1 MICLFCPMFI
11 GAHQAIAQDE
21 KKEEPKEISKEEKQL
36 MRAQR
41 ALWLAHIL
49 RDRSG
54 KNIISD
60 LKISKER
67 IPVFLIPQN
76 DSFRPLVK
84 LEVEFNRPGWQLF
97 IGDKLPMR
105 KQADGSFV
113 LYAYLRSRLNAV
125 EIRARNEQGA
135 EEREIL
141 YLFAPEAREFKL
153 VSPFDSVLFT
163 LGHSFLVYEQTSFG
177 TFVAQS
183 LLLGVRYV
191 SPDKGNT
198 FGLLGDFTA
207 TVFTYDSSPIEQN
220 PQFMEGRIGITYPVK
235 LIKNP
240 KYRTKLFLGASTINF
255 VSYGSPFGFSGLYSA
270 DLGIRTTYYRNGQ
283 NSYSG
288 EFHYSPIEFSDP
300 LAESSFR
307 LVLDWSMNLD
317 NLRQAQLG
325 FSYSNHRFK
334 VGFEEI
340 YIDAISVFGS
350 ISF

>member
-1 MICLFCPMFI
+1 L
-11 GAHQAIAQDE
+11 ALAQEVQE
-21 KKEEPKEISKEEKQL
+21 KEKPKELSKEEKQL
-36 MRAQR
+36 MKAQR
-41 ALWLAHIL
+41 ALWLAHVL
-49 RDRSG
+49 RDRTG
-54 KNIISD
+54 QNIIKD
-60 LKISKER
+60 LKISKDK
-67 IPVFLIPQN
+67 IPVFLIPQD

-84 LEVEFNRPGWQLF
+84 LEVEFNRPGWNLF

-105 KQADGSFV
+105 RQKDGSYV

-125 EIRARNEQGA
+125 EIRAQNEQGA
-135 EEREIL
+135 QEREIL

-183 LLLGVRYV
+183 LMLGVRYV
-191 SPDKGNT
+191 SPDKGNS

-220 PQFMEGRIGITYPVK
+220 PQFMEGRLGLTYPVK

-270 DLGIRTTYYRNGQ
+270 DLGIRTVYYRSGQ
-283 NSYSG
+283 NSYAG
-288 EFHYSPIEFSDP
+288 EFHYAPIEFSDP
-300 LAESSFR
+300 LGERSFR
-307 LVLDWSMNLD
+307 FVFDWSMNLD
-317 NLRQAQLG
+317 NLRQAQIGL
-325 FSYSNHRFK
+325 SYSNHSFK
-334 VGFEEI
+334 VGFEDI
-340 YIDAISVFGS
+340 YVEALSVFGS